1 MKKQYGGLISCIV
14 LAVIIGVIMYFSTE
28 NKGVNGTGIEDSNI
42 SLEQN
47 KTNVN
52 DNNKKNEEESANEKV
67 DYSKILIGMW
77 HDSNQLGDGYND
89 MYTFNED
96 GTFKL
101 QYSQYDRDREIIG
114 YTGRWDILGDKYLA
128 LTINKKHILDA
139 EVQFDENVQ
148 QEDRK
153 IKEIVLDTP
162 EELNYSL
169 NDLQETEQ
177 SRFPLTI
184 KINGSSYWKLSA
196 QQYNDNV
203 NTTEIQKFTKKKI
216 NEFNEAV
223 LKAKETPTNVN
234 ITKAHIIGKV
244 FDNLDIQESDTKCIS
259 DKRQFLKDNISSF
272 SVIYSGVSS
281 NNIQFIAIVQPQ
293 MSNSF
298 DFTDVVNDITGIEN
312 EMDILSNIMRIEP
325 DNFYAIDLY
334 TEDLLE
340 TKDIIEIDSLKLKFD
355 NDFESSINKYKK
367 EISDYLDEYDRKMET
382 DLSLKNKSWNLFL
395 FNNKYLDPDEIIVQV
410 NGELVKL
417 IK

>member
-367 EISDYLDEYDRKMET
+367 EISDYLDEYDRKMKT